1 VRTGW
6 QVYDHGIWFTHR
18 LFAEHPLFDR
28 TAALVKEGKLSYS
41 SDSVAH
47 VVMRGET
54 DDGGLKVWPLIGF
67 SLVRNPAEP
76 GLGNVIAEGASE

>member
-1 VRTGW
+1 
-6 QVYDHGIWFTHR
+6 
-18 LFAEHPLFDR
+18 
-28 TAALVKEGKLSYS
+28 
-41 SDSVAH
+41 
-47 VVMRGET
+47 MRGET